1 MKSKNIKSEN
11 CPATYEIRVQGWIDE
26 KWSDHFEGMSIV
38 AEAGVDGRPI
48 TTLTGSVVDQA
59 ALFGLLRRL
68 YNLHLV
74 LLSVKKLS

>member
-1 MKSKNIKSEN
+1 MKSKKSEN
-11 CPATYEIRVQGWIDE
+11 CPATYKIRVQGWIDE

-38 AEAGVDGRPI
+38 AEAGVDGRPV

-59 ALFGLLRRL
+59 ALFSLLRRL

-74 LLSVKKLS
+74 LLSVNKLS